1 MSLELDENIVCV
13 KRVKMSLYESDL
25 SSNKGGGCIYKV
37 VGAEFD
43 FLGFFNSNGKTSSF
57 SF

>member
-1 MSLELDENIVCV
+1 
-13 KRVKMSLYESDL
+13 MSLYESDL

-43 FLGFFNSNGKTSSF
+43 FFGFFNSNGKTSSF